1 MSETDNAAD
10 IVPIK
15 RAVRWHIFVFMLPA
29 LIVYSA
35 VMVLPLIETLRL
47 SLYNT
52 VDGQPAFVGLANFKV
67 LFGDARWARD
77 FWNALVNNLIFFA
90 IHMCVQN
97 PIGVALAALLS
108 VPKLRG
114 VAFYRT
120 AMFLP
125 TLLSFVIVGFIWKL
139 ILSPIWGVAPGCSIS
154 SV

>member
-1 MSETDNAAD
+1 MSETDNTVD

-15 RAVRWHIFVFMLPA
+15 RPVRWHIFVFMLPA

-67 LFGDARWARD
+67 LFGDPRWARD

-114 VAFYRT
+114 VAFT
-120 AMFLP
+120 ARRCSCRRSCP
-125 TLLSFVIVGFIWKL
+125 SSLSVSSGSSSFRRSGAWR
-139 ILSPIWGVAPGCSIS
+139 PGCSILS
-154 SV
+154 G

>member
-10 IVPIK
+10 IVTIK

-67 LFGDARWARD
+67 
-77 FWNALVNNLIFFA
+77 
-90 IHMCVQN
+90 
-97 PIGVALAALLS
+97 
-108 VPKLRG
+108 
-114 VAFYRT
+114 
-120 AMFLP
+120 
-125 TLLSFVIVGFIWKL
+125 
-139 ILSPIWGVAPGCSIS
+139 
-154 SV
+154 